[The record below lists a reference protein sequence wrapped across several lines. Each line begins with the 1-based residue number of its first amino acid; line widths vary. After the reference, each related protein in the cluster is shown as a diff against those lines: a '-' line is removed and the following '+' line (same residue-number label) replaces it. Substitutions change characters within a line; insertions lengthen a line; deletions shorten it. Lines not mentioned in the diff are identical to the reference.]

1 MLNQDNAEK
10 FYEEI
15 HRALWGYTADK
26 LSIPIANLNSDRVK
40 EELSKRGVD
49 NIDIEEFIRIID
61 VCEFARFA
69 PNKEHS
75 QMDALYES
83 TYTLISKFEQTLGKA
98 KSNLW

>member
-15 HRALWGYTADK
+15 HKALWGYTADK

-40 EELSKRGVD
+40 DELTERMID
-49 NIDIEEFIRIID
+49 MADIEEFVRIID

-69 PNKEHS
+69 PNNEHS
-75 QMDALYES
+75 QMSTLYEA
-83 TYTLISKFEQTLGKA
+83 TYSLISKFEQTLGKA